1 MKGITAFALNNSRT
15 VIMTIMLVAVGG
27 VFAFLKLP
35 KLEDPFITIREAVVS
50 AKYPG
55 MPVEQVERLITR
67 PIEEEI
73 RSMGEVD
80 EIKDSTSKVGE
91 CLIHVTIKDEVPSE
105 NLPATWKLL
114 RNRMDD
120 VKSELPE
127 GTLGPMVNDTFG
139 DTSVATI
146 ALWSDGFSMAELHE
160 TARQIRERLNLL
172 KGIMKVDFTGVQD
185 ERIYLE
191 LSNARIAQ
199 LGIDIA
205 DITRTLQEQNILLP
219 GGRINLNDVELIVET
234 QGMFK
239 SKSDIEEVLIPISG
253 SQATIP
259 LRDIATI
266 RRAYVEPIHNPAYYN
281 GHQAIV
287 LSIFILSGVD
297 AVEFGER
304 LKKEVT
310 DIENSLP
317 WGYVLDFATY
327 QPELIKKAVSGMVVN
342 VIESVVIVL
351 VVVML
356 LLGLRTGMI
365 VGSFIPLVMLF
376 GVLTMYAL
384 GIDMERMSLATMI
397 IALGMFV
404 DNAIVVSDDI
414 KVNLESGMA
423 RKDAVLKT
431 GNSLAVPL
439 LTSTLTT
446 VFAFGP
452 ILLQIG
458 QTGDY
463 TSSLGSVMIILLLGS
478 WFFSMFSSTSM
489 CYWFLKTKPAGG
501 SDPKTAA
508 DPYQGKFYRI
518 YRGILELSLR
528 FRFLVLIATGGAFVA
543 AVYALTFIPQ
553 AFFPSGDRNQYL
565 IYLDLPA
572 GTRIEETDRTVQ
584 KLSVWLQDKQENPE
598 ITGTIAYVGNGGP
611 RFFLSLSPLDPDPF
625 VAFLIVNT
633 ETGDQV
639 SELVQRTGEH
649 LLNNFPN
656 VRGRVKAMWLGG
668 TETGLMEV
676 RLSGPDID
684 VLQDQTEQVMAALR
698 DIPGT
703 IDIKQ
708 DWNNRVFTVKADV
721 DQSRARRAGVTSKAV
736 ADTLEFFVDGARTT
750 DFRQGNVQIPIVGR
764 GIETERESPDS
775 LRTLGIRTDTGDS
788 VPLSQVADVYS
799 VGELNR
805 IVRYNQER
813 TITVS
818 AKNQVL
824 KASEIFAALKPT
836 LDGLEFPKS
845 HHWAV
850 GGELEDAAKAQRNL
864 AKWML
869 PCFGGIVFLLV
880 WQFNSIRR
888 AAIIILTMP
897 LVIVGSVVG
906 LTAMQADFG
915 FMVILGLLALA
926 GSIVNNGIVMIDKI
940 EENREAGQTP
950 YDAVVNS
957 AVSRFRPILL
967 SVSTTMLGFSPLI
980 INRDPLFYG
989 MASVMFFGL
998 GIGSLFTLNY
1008 VPALYSIFFR
1018 VKVPGR
1024 GDRESVRISN
1034 KPAEVI

>member
-15 VIMTIMLVAVGG
+15 VVMTLLLVIVGG
-27 VFAFLKLP
+27 IFAFIRLP
-35 KLEDPFITIREAVVS
+35 KLEDPLITIREALVA

-67 PIEEEI
+67 PIEEKI

-80 EIKDSTSKVGE
+80 KIKDSTSKVGE

-105 NLPATWKLL
+105 QLPATWKLL
-114 RNRMDD
+114 RNRMAD

-127 GTLGPMVNDTFG
+127 GTIGPMVDDTFG

-146 ALWSDGFSMAELHE
+146 ALWSDGFSMAEMHE
-160 TARQIRERLNLL
+160 VARQIRERLNMM
-172 KGIMKVDFTGVQD
+172 KGIQKVDLTGMQD

-191 LSNARIAQ
+191 VSSARIAQ
-199 LGIDIA
+199 LGIDTA
-205 DITRTLQEQNILLP
+205 DIGKSLREQNILLP
-219 GGRINLNDVELIVET
+219 GGRINLSDVEIIVET
-234 QGMFK
+234 QGRFH
-239 SKSDIEEVLIPISG
+239 SIEEIGEVLIPISG
-253 SQATIP
+253 TQASIP

-266 RRAYVEPIHNPAYYN
+266 RKAYVEPIHNPAYYN

-287 LSIFILSGVD
+287 LSVFILRGVD

-304 LKKEVT
+304 LTKEVQE
-310 DIENSLP
+310 IEQSLP
-317 WGYVLDFATY
+317 WGYRLEFATY
-327 QPELIKKAVSGMVVN
+327 QPELIKKAVSSMVVN

-351 VVVML
+351 GVVML
-356 LLGLRTGMI
+356 LLGLRTGLI

-376 GVLTMYAL
+376 GVLMMYAL

-423 RKDAVLKT
+423 RREAVLKS
-431 GNSLAVPL
+431 GSSLALPL

-458 QTGDY
+458 STGDY
-463 TSSLGSVMIILLLGS
+463 TSSLGSVMTILLMGS

-489 CYWFLKTKPAGG
+489 CYWFLKAKPAAGA
-501 SDPKTAA
+501 DKQQAH
-508 DPYQGKFYRI
+508 DPYQGRFYRF
-518 YRGILELSLR
+518 YRGILKLSLR
-528 FRFLVLIATGGAFVA
+528 FRYLVLAVTAGIFMLALYA
-543 AVYALTFIPQ
+543 ASFIPQ

-572 GTRIEETDRTVQ
+572 GTRIEETNRTVR
-584 KLSVWLQDKQENPE
+584 KFSAWLQDKEQNPE

-611 RFFLSLSPLDPDPF
+611 RFFLSLSPVDPDPF

-633 ETGDQV
+633 ETRKQV
-639 SELVQRTGEH
+639 PEMVTRTSQY
-649 LLNNFPN
+649 LLDSFPN

-668 TETGLMEV
+668 SETGLFQM
-676 RLSGPDID
+676 RLSGPDIT
-684 VLQDQTEQVMAALR
+684 VLQEQAEQLMAALR
-698 DIPGT
+698 KIPGT

-708 DWNNRVFTVKADV
+708 DWNNRVMTAKVDV
-721 DQSRARRAGVTSKAV
+721 DQARASRAGVTSEAV
-736 ADTLEFFVDGARTT
+736 ADALEFFINGATAT
-750 DFRQGNVQIPIVGR
+750 DFHQGNVQIPIVGR
-764 GIETERESPDS
+764 GVKTERDSPES
-775 LRTLGIRTDTGDS
+775 LATIGIRTSSGGS
-788 VPLSQVADVYS
+788 VPLNQVADIYT

-824 KASEIFAALKPT
+824 KTSEIFAALLPT
-836 LDGLEFPKS
+836 LDKMDFPKN
-845 HHWAV
+845 HYWEL
-850 GGELEDAAKAQRNL
+850 GGELEDSARAKRNL

-897 LVIVGSVVG
+897 LIIVGAVVG
-906 LTAMQADFG
+906 LLVMRADFG

-940 EENREAGQTP
+940 EENRRDGQTP
-950 YDAVVNS
+950 YDAVINS

-989 MASVMFFGL
+989 MACIMFFGL
-998 GIGSLFTLNY
+998 GIGSMFTLNY
-1008 VPALYSIFFR
+1008 VPALYSILFR
-1018 VKVPGR
+1018 VKP
-1024 GDRESVRISN
+1024 
-1034 KPAEVI
+1034 PAD

>member
-15 VIMTIMLVAVGG
+15 VIMTILLVIVGG
-27 VFAFLKLP
+27 IYAFIALP

-50 AKYPG
+50 AQYPG
-55 MPVEQVERLITR
+55 MPVEQVERLIVR

-80 EIKDSTSKVGE
+80 DIENSTSKVGQ

-105 NLPATWKLL
+105 NLPQVWKLL
-114 RNRMDD
+114 RNKMHD
-120 VKSELPE
+120 VIPDLPE
-127 GTLGPMVNDTFG
+127 GTIGPMVDDTFG

-146 ALWSDGFSMAELHE
+146 ALWSDGFSMAEMHE
-160 TARQIRERLNLL
+160 VARQVREHLNLME
-172 KGIMKVDFTGVQD
+172 GIQKVDLTGVQD
-185 ERIYLE
+185 ERIYIE
-191 LSNARIAQ
+191 VSNAKMTQ
-199 LGIDIA
+199 LGIKPGDIGSSLRA
-205 DITRTLQEQNILLP
+205 QNILLP
-219 GGRINLNDVELIVET
+219 AGKMGVNDVEIVIET
-234 QGMFK
+234 LGRFE
-239 SKSDIEEVLIPISG
+239 SIEEIEEVLIPVSG
-253 SQATIP
+253 TQTTIP
-259 LRDIATI
+259 LRDIASV
-266 RRAYVEPIHNPAYYN
+266 RRAYVEPIENPAYYN
-281 GHQAIV
+281 GHPAIV
-287 LSIFILSGVD
+287 LSVFIIRGVD

-304 LKKEVT
+304 LKKKVKEL
-310 DIENSLP
+310 EASYP
-317 WGYVLDFATY
+317 WGYKLDFATY

-342 VIESVVIVL
+342 VIESVAIVL

-356 LLGLRTGMI
+356 LLGFRTGLI

-376 GVLTMYAL
+376 GLLVMYAL

-414 KVNLESGMA
+414 KVNLEKGMA

-431 GNSLAVPL
+431 GSSLAVPL

-463 TSSLGSVMIILLLGS
+463 TSSLGSVMIILLMGS

-489 CYWFLKTKPAGG
+489 CFWFLKAPPA
-501 SDPKTAA
+501 AA
-508 DPYQGKFYRI
+508 GDKAQAHDPYQGKFYQI
-518 YRGILELSLR
+518 YRKILKISLR
-528 FRFLVLIATGGAFVA
+528 FRFPVLILTGGVFAV
-543 AVYALTFIPQ
+543 AVYAFTFIPQ

-572 GTRIEETDRTVQ
+572 GTRIEETDRTVRE
-584 KLSVWLQDKQENPE
+584 LSDWLEDSDQNPE
-598 ITGTIAYVGNGGP
+598 VTGTIGYVGNGGP
-611 RFFLSLSPLDPDPF
+611 RFFLSLAPMDPDPF
-625 VAFLIVNT
+625 LAFLIVNT
-633 ETGDQV
+633 ETSEQV
-639 SELVQRTGEH
+639 PELVKRTSLH

-668 TETGLMEV
+668 TETGLFEL
-676 RLSGPDID
+676 RLSGPGMA
-684 VLQDQTEQVMAALR
+684 VLKQQSDQVIAALR
-698 DIPGT
+698 KIPGS
-703 IDIKQ
+703 IQIKQ
-708 DWNNRVFTVKADV
+708 DWNNRLLTAMVDV
-721 DQSRARRAGVTSKAV
+721 DQARARRAGVTSQDV
-736 ADTLEFFVDGARTT
+736 ADTLGFFVDGLTST
-750 DFRQGNVQIPIVGR
+750 DFHEGNVQIPIVGR
-764 GIETERESPDS
+764 GIPAERYSPDD
-775 LRTLGIRTDTGDS
+775 LTTLGIKPSSGDTM
-788 VPLSQVADVYS
+788 VPLNQVADMYS
-799 VGELNR
+799 VGELDR
-805 IVRYNQER
+805 IMRYNQER

-836 LDGLEFPKS
+836 LAKMEFPAN
-845 HHWAV
+845 HYWEL
-850 GGELEDAAKAQRNL
+850 GGELEDSAEAQQNL

-888 AAIIILTMP
+888 ASIIILTMP

-906 LTAMQADFG
+906 LLAMQADFG

-940 EENREAGQTP
+940 EENRRDGQTP
-950 YDAVVNS
+950 YDAVINS

-967 SVSTTMLGFSPLI
+967 SVSTTMLGFTPLI
-980 INRDPLFYG
+980 INNDPLFYG
-989 MASVMFFGL
+989 MASIMFFGL

-1008 VPALYSIFFR
+1008 VPALYSVFFR
-1018 VKVPGR
+1018 VKIPADNEPG
-1024 GDRESVRISN
+1024 
-1034 KPAEVI
+1034 

>member
-15 VIMTIMLVAVGG
+15 VVMTLLLVIVGG
-27 VFAFLKLP
+27 IFAFIRLP
-35 KLEDPFITIREAVVS
+35 KLEDPLITIREALVA

-67 PIEEEI
+67 PIEEKI

-80 EIKDSTSKVGE
+80 KIKDSTSKVGE

-105 NLPATWKLL
+105 QLPATWKLL
-114 RNRMDD
+114 RNRMAD

-127 GTLGPMVNDTFG
+127 GTIGPMVDDTFG

-146 ALWSDGFSMAELHE
+146 ALWSDGFSMAEMHE
-160 TARQIRERLNLL
+160 VARQIRERLNMM
-172 KGIMKVDFTGVQD
+172 KGIQKVDLTGMQD

-191 LSNARIAQ
+191 VSSARIAQ
-199 LGIDIA
+199 LGIDTA
-205 DITRTLQEQNILLP
+205 DIGKSLREQNILLP
-219 GGRINLNDVELIVET
+219 GGRINLSDVEIIVET
-234 QGMFK
+234 QGRFH
-239 SKSDIEEVLIPISG
+239 SIEEIGEVLIPISG
-253 SQATIP
+253 TQASIP

-266 RRAYVEPIHNPAYYN
+266 RKAYVEPIHNPAYYN

-287 LSIFILSGVD
+287 LSVFILRGVD

-304 LKKEVT
+304 LTKEVQE
-310 DIENSLP
+310 IEQSLP
-317 WGYVLDFATY
+317 WGYRLEFATY
-327 QPELIKKAVSGMVVN
+327 QPELIKKAVSSMVVN

-351 VVVML
+351 GVVML
-356 LLGLRTGMI
+356 LLGLRTGLI

-376 GVLTMYAL
+376 GVLMMYAL

-423 RKDAVLKT
+423 RREAVLKS
-431 GNSLAVPL
+431 GSSLALPL

-458 QTGDY
+458 STGDY
-463 TSSLGSVMIILLLGS
+463 TSSLGSVMTILLMGS

-489 CYWFLKTKPAGG
+489 CYWFLKAKPAAGA
-501 SDPKTAA
+501 DKQQVH
-508 DPYQGKFYRI
+508 DPYQGRFYRF
-518 YRGILELSLR
+518 YRGILKLSLR
-528 FRFLVLIATGGAFVA
+528 FRYLVLAVTAGIFMLALYA
-543 AVYALTFIPQ
+543 ASFIPQ

-572 GTRIEETDRTVQ
+572 GTRIEETNRTVR
-584 KLSVWLQDKQENPE
+584 KFSAWLQDKEQNPE

-611 RFFLSLSPLDPDPF
+611 RFFLSLSPVDPDPF

-633 ETGDQV
+633 ETRKQV
-639 SELVQRTGEH
+639 PEMVTRTSQY
-649 LLNNFPN
+649 LLDSFPN

-668 TETGLMEV
+668 SETGLFQM
-676 RLSGPDID
+676 RLSGPDIT
-684 VLQDQTEQVMAALR
+684 VLQEQAEQLMAALR
-698 DIPGT
+698 KIPGT

-708 DWNNRVFTVKADV
+708 DWNNRVMTAKVDV
-721 DQSRARRAGVTSKAV
+721 DQARASRAGVTSEAV
-736 ADTLEFFVDGARTT
+736 ADALEFFINGATAT
-750 DFRQGNVQIPIVGR
+750 DFHQGNVQIPIVGR
-764 GIETERESPDS
+764 GVKTERDSPES
-775 LRTLGIRTDTGDS
+775 LATIGIRTSSGGS
-788 VPLSQVADVYS
+788 VPLNQVADIYT

-824 KASEIFAALKPT
+824 KTSEIFAALLPT
-836 LDGLEFPKS
+836 LDKMDFPKN
-845 HHWAV
+845 HYWEL
-850 GGELEDAAKAQRNL
+850 GGELEDSARAKRNL

-897 LVIVGSVVG
+897 LIIVGAVVG
-906 LTAMQADFG
+906 LLVMRADFG

-940 EENREAGQTP
+940 EENRRDGQTP
-950 YDAVVNS
+950 YDAVINS

-989 MASVMFFGL
+989 MACIMFFGL
-998 GIGSLFTLNY
+998 GIGSMFTLNY
-1008 VPALYSIFFR
+1008 VPALYSILFR
-1018 VKVPGR
+1018 VKP
-1024 GDRESVRISN
+1024 
-1034 KPAEVI
+1034 PAD

>member
-15 VIMTIMLVAVGG
+15 VVMTILLVIVGG
-27 VFAFLKLP
+27 IYAFIALP
-35 KLEDPFITIREAVVS
+35 KLEDPFITIREAVVA

-67 PIEEEI
+67 PIEEKI

-91 CLIHVTIKDEVPSE
+91 SLIHVTIKDEVPSE

-114 RNRMDD
+114 RNRMND
-120 VKSELPE
+120 VKSDLPA
-127 GTLGPMVNDTFG
+127 GTSGPMVDDTFG

-146 ALWSDGFSMAELHE
+146 ALWTDGFSMAEMHE

-172 KGIMKVDFTGVQD
+172 KGIMKVDLTGVQD
-185 ERIYLE
+185 ERIYLDV
-191 LSNARIAQ
+191 SNARIAQ

-205 DITRTLQEQNILLP
+205 VIGKTLQEQNIVLP
-219 GGRINLNDVELIVET
+219 GGRINLNDVEIIVET
-234 QGMFK
+234 QGRFTSMEE
-239 SKSDIEEVLIPISG
+239 IGEVLIPISG
-253 SQATIP
+253 TQSSIP

-266 RRAYVEPIHNPAYYN
+266 RKAYVEPIYNPAYYN
-281 GHQAIV
+281 GRQAIV
-287 LSIFILSGVD
+287 LSVFILSGVD
-297 AVEFGER
+297 AVKFGER
-304 LKKEVT
+304 LKNTVQE
-310 DIENSLP
+310 IEHSLP
-317 WGYVLDFATY
+317 WGYALDFATY
-327 QPELIKKAVSGMVVN
+327 QPELIRKAVSGMVLN

-356 LLGLRTGMI
+356 LLGFRTGLI

-414 KVNLESGMA
+414 KVNMETGMA

-431 GNSLAVPL
+431 GSTLAVPL

-458 QTGDY
+458 STGDY
-463 TSSLGSVMIILLLGS
+463 TSSLGSVMIILLMGS

-501 SDPKTAA
+501 GNKQPAS
-508 DPYQGKFYRI
+508 DPYQGKFYQF
-518 YRGILELSLR
+518 YRGILKLSLR
-528 FRFLVLIATGGAFVA
+528 FRFPVLVLTGGVFAA
-543 AVYALTFIPQ
+543 AVYAMTFIPQ
-553 AFFPSGDRNQYL
+553 AFFPGGDRNQYL

-572 GTRIEETDRTVQ
+572 GTRIEETDRTVR
-584 KLSVWLQDKQENPE
+584 KFSAWLQDKQENPE

-611 RFFLSLSPLDPDPF
+611 RFFLSLAPVDPDPF
-625 VAFLIVNT
+625 VGFLIVNT
-633 ETGDQV
+633 ETGEQV
-639 SELVQRTGEH
+639 PELVQRTGQY
-649 LLNNFPN
+649 LLENFPN

-668 TETGLMEV
+668 SETGLMEI
-676 RLSGPDID
+676 RLSGPDTGE
-684 VLQDQTEQVMAALR
+684 LQKQAEQLMAGLR
-698 DIPGT
+698 KIPGT

-721 DQSRARRAGVTSKAV
+721 DQSRARRAGVTSEDV
-736 ADTLEFFVDGARTT
+736 ADTLAFFVDGLTT
-750 DFRQGNVQIPIVGR
+750 TNYQQGNVEIPIVGR
-764 GIETERESPDS
+764 GIEAERDSPES
-775 LRTLGIRTDTGDS
+775 LRTLGIRTESGDS
-788 VPLSQVADVYS
+788 VPLSQVADVYA

-805 IVRYNQER
+805 IVRYDQER

-824 KASEIFAALKPT
+824 KASEVFAALQPT
-836 LDGLEFPKS
+836 LNEMEFPKN

-850 GGELEDAAKAQRNL
+850 GGELEDAAKAQKNL

-906 LTAMQADFG
+906 LMAMQADFG

-940 EENREAGQTP
+940 EENRRDGQTP
-950 YDAVVNS
+950 YDAVINS

-1018 VKVPGR
+1018 VKVPSR
-1024 GDRESVRISN
+1024 
-1034 KPAEVI
+1034 

>member
-15 VIMTIMLVAVGG
+15 VVMTLLLVIFGG
-27 VFAFLKLP
+27 GYSFLSLP
-35 KLEDPFITIREAVVS
+35 KLEDPLITIREALVV

-67 PIEEEI
+67 PIEEKI

-80 EIKDSTSKVGE
+80 RIKDSTSKVGQ
-91 CLIHVTIKDEVPSE
+91 CLIHVILKDEVPTDQ
-105 NLPATWKLL
+105 LAATWKLL
-114 RNRMDD
+114 RNRMAD
-120 VKSELPE
+120 VKPELPE
-127 GTLGPMVNDTFG
+127 GTMGPMVDDTFG

-146 ALWSDGFSMAELHE
+146 ALWSDGFNMAEMHE
-160 TARQIRERLNLL
+160 TARQIRERLNML
-172 KGIMKVDFTGVQD
+172 KGIQKVDLTGVQD

-191 LSNARIAQ
+191 FSSARIAQ
-199 LGIDIA
+199 LGIDPA
-205 DITRTLQEQNILLP
+205 DIGKRLQEQNIVLP
-219 GGRINLNDVELIVET
+219 GGRINFNDVEIIVET
-234 QGMFK
+234 QGRFT
-239 SKSDIEEVLIPISG
+239 SIEEIGEVLIPISG
-253 SQATIP
+253 TQSSIP
-259 LRDIATI
+259 LRDIATL
-266 RRAYVEPIHNPAYYN
+266 RKAYVEPIHNPAYYN

-287 LSIFILSGVD
+287 LSVFILRGVD

-304 LKKEVT
+304 LQKRVNE
-310 DIENSLP
+310 IENSLP
-317 WGYVLDFATY
+317 WGYKLDFATY
-327 QPELIKKAVSGMVVN
+327 QPELIQKAVSGMVVN
-342 VIESVVIVL
+342 VVESVVIVL

-356 LLGLRTGMI
+356 LLGLRTGLI

-376 GVLTMYAL
+376 GVLMMRGF

-414 KVNLESGMA
+414 KVNLETGMERKEAVIKSG
-423 RKDAVLKT
+423 
-431 GNSLAVPL
+431 GSLAVPL

-446 VFAFGP
+446 VVAFGP

-458 QTGDY
+458 TTGDY
-463 TSSLGSVMIILLLGS
+463 TSSLGSVMIILLMGS

-489 CYWFLKTKPAGG
+489 CYWFLK
-501 SDPKTAA
+501 PKQTSGADQQQA
-508 DPYQGKFYRI
+508 SDPYQGRFYRF
-518 YRGILELSLR
+518 YRGILKFSLR
-528 FRFLVLIATGGAFVA
+528 FRFLVIAGTAGIFVLA
-543 AVYALTFIPQ
+543 LYALSFVPQ

-572 GTRIEETDRTVQ
+572 GTRIEETDRTVRE
-584 KLSVWLQDKQENPE
+584 LSAWLQDKEQNPE

-611 RFFLSLSPLDPDPF
+611 RFFLSLAPVDPDPF

-633 ETGDQV
+633 ETSKEV
-639 SELVQRTGEH
+639 LELVERTSQYI
-649 LLNNFPN
+649 LNHFPN

-668 TETGLMEV
+668 SETGMFQI
-676 RLSGPDID
+676 RLSGPGIK
-684 VLQDQTEQVMAALR
+684 VLQEQSEHLMAALR
-698 DIPGT
+698 KIPGT

-708 DWNNRVFTVKADV
+708 DWNNRVIMAIVDV
-721 DQSRARRAGVTSKAV
+721 DQARARRAGVTSKAV
-736 ADTLEFFVDGARTT
+736 ADALDFFIDGATAT
-750 DFRQGNVQIPIVGR
+750 DYHEGNVQIPIIAR
-764 GIETERESPDS
+764 GVKSERESTES
-775 LRTLGIRTDTGDS
+775 LNTITIRTETGGS
-788 VPLSQVADVYS
+788 VPLNQVTNSYT
-799 VGELNR
+799 VGDLNR
-805 IVRYNQER
+805 IMRYNQER

-818 AKNQVL
+818 AKNQML

-836 LDGLEFPKS
+836 LKKMDFPKN
-845 HHWAV
+845 HYWEV
-850 GGELEDAAKAQRNL
+850 GGELEDAARAQKNL
-864 AKWML
+864 AKWFL

-897 LVIVGSVVG
+897 LVIVGAVVG
-906 LTAMQADFG
+906 LLLMQADFG

-940 EENREAGQTP
+940 EENRRNGQTP
-950 YDAVVNS
+950 YDAVINS

-989 MASVMFFGL
+989 MASIMFFGL
-998 GIGSLFTLNY
+998 GIGSMFTLNY

-1018 VKVPGR
+1018 VK
-1024 GDRESVRISN
+1024 ISEDN
-1034 KPAEVI
+1034 LPV

>member
-1 MKGITAFALNNSRT
+1 MKGITGFALNNSRT
-15 VIMTIMLVAVGG
+15 VIMSIFLIIVGG
-27 VFAFLKLP
+27 IYAFKALP
-35 KLEDPFITIREAVVS
+35 KLEDPFITIREAVVA

-67 PIEEEI
+67 PIEEKI

-80 EIKDSTSKVGE
+80 KIKDSTSKVGE

-105 NLPATWKLL
+105 QLPATWKLL
-114 RNRMDD
+114 RNRMSD
-120 VKSELPE
+120 VKPELPE
-127 GTLGPMVNDTFG
+127 GTIGPMVDDTFG

-146 ALWSDGFSMAELHE
+146 ALWSDGFSMAEMHE
-160 TARQIRERLNLL
+160 AARAIRERLNML
-172 KGIMKVDFTGVQD
+172 KGILKVDLTGVQD

-191 LSNARIAQ
+191 VSNAKIAQ
-199 LGIDIA
+199 LGIDTA
-205 DITRTLQEQNILLP
+205 DIGKSLQDQNILLP
-219 GGRINLNDVELIVET
+219 GGRINLNDVDVIVEV
-234 QGMFK
+234 QGRFT
-239 SKSDIEEVLIPISG
+239 SIEEIAEVLIPISG
-253 SQATIP
+253 TQATIP

-266 RRAYVEPIHNPAYYN
+266 RKAYVEPINNPAYYN
-281 GHQAIV
+281 GHQSIV
-287 LSIFILSGVD
+287 LSVFILRGVD

-304 LKKEVT
+304 LKHAVRE
-310 DIENSLP
+310 IENSLP

-327 QPELIKKAVSGMVVN
+327 QPELIQKAVSGMVVN
-342 VIESVVIVL
+342 VIESVAIVL

-356 LLGLRTGMI
+356 LLGLRTGLI

-376 GVLTMYAL
+376 GILTMYAL

-414 KVNLESGMA
+414 KVNMETGMA
-423 RKDAVLKT
+423 RKEAVLKT
-431 GNSLAVPL
+431 GNSLALPL

-458 QTGDY
+458 STGDY
-463 TSSLGSVMIILLLGS
+463 TSSLGSVMIILLMGS

-489 CYWFLKTKPAGG
+489 CYWFLKIKPATG
-501 SDPKTAA
+501 SDKQQQS
-508 DPYQGKFYRI
+508 DPYQGKFYGV
-518 YRGILELSLR
+518 YRWILKFSLR
-528 FRFLVLIATGGAFVA
+528 YRFLVLAFTGGAFAVA
-543 AVYALTFIPQ
+543 IYAATFIPQ

-572 GTRIEETDRTVQ
+572 GTRIEETDRTVR
-584 KLSVWLQDKQENPE
+584 KLSAWLQDKQKNPE

-611 RFFLSLSPLDPDPF
+611 RFFLSLSPMDPDPF
-625 VAFLIVNT
+625 LAFLIVNT
-633 ETGDQV
+633 ETNKQV
-639 SELVQRTGEH
+639 AELVTRTSQYI
-649 LLNNFPN
+649 LDNLPN
-656 VRGRVKAMWLGG
+656 ARGRVKSMWLGA
-668 TETGLMEV
+668 TETGLMQV
-676 RLSGPDID
+676 RLSGPDTG
-684 VLQDQTEQVMAALR
+684 VLKEQAEQLMAALR
-698 DIPGT
+698 KIPGT
-703 IDIKQ
+703 VDIKQ
-708 DWNNRVFTVKADV
+708 DWNNRVFMAKADV
-721 DQSRARRAGVTSKAV
+721 DQARANRAGVTSKAV
-736 ADTLEFFVDGARTT
+736 ADALEFFVDGATAT
-750 DFRQGNVQIPIVGR
+750 DYHQGNVDIPIVGR
-764 GIETERESPDS
+764 GVLAERDSPES
-775 LRTLGIRTDTGDS
+775 LATLGIRSTSGGS
-788 VPLSQVADVYS
+788 VPLNQVADVYT

-805 IVRYNQER
+805 IMRYNQER

-824 KASEIFAALKPT
+824 KASEIFAGIKPT
-836 LDGLEFPKS
+836 LDGMNFPKN
-845 HHWAV
+845 HYWEV
-850 GGELEDAAKAQRNL
+850 GGELEDSARAMKNL
-864 AKWML
+864 VKWML
-869 PCFGGIVFLLV
+869 PCFGGIIFLLV

-906 LTAMQADFG
+906 LLVMQADFG

-940 EENREAGQTP
+940 EENRRDGQIP

-980 INRDPLFYG
+980 INHDPLFYG
-989 MASVMFFGL
+989 MACIMFFGL

-1018 VKVPGR
+1018 VKIPG
-1024 GDRESVRISN
+1024 
-1034 KPAEVI
+1034 K